1 MVKIEDPLNVTLT
14 QADKKDL
21 VLGKLETLLFK
32 DLISELKQF
41 YTITNMVCTNTQYSF
56 NNYTPMMEIIETMLS
71 KKDVDAEINHT
82 QTITDFR
89 NIMLKQFRANELS
102 DKTARLAKTASML
115 DPIHMLQVDED
126 EIMPFVEHVVEIL
139 DEDVP
144 SASAL
149 DTQMVGLSRTLLI

>member
-1 MVKIEDPLNVTLT
+1 MSLLHKNLQVSVHLQIFRERFSSAQLIKDLCMNPESIGTPTSWNSFFLCAQRMVKIEDPLNVTLT
-14 QADKKDL
+14 QADRKDL
-21 VLGKLETLLFK
+21 VLGKLEILLLK

-89 NIMLKQFRANELS
+89 NIMLKQFS
-102 DKTARLAKTASML
+102 SYK
-115 DPIHMLQVDED
+115 
-126 EIMPFVEHVVEIL
+126 
-139 DEDVP
+139 
-144 SASAL
+144 
-149 DTQMVGLSRTLLI
+149 